1 MSNCFDIGLCAGYRG
16 SFTWTLKNLLM
27 LWHLILRVSSESLQ
41 RSSVLFFGGG
51 GCKMKGNWKSYGLM
65 DALTWVEILVPRML
79 GKHWTYGPSL
89 INCKII
95 IWEFVLLLAS
105 QFLVLF
111 VFAVGRITAIIFR
124 DTLCRS
130 LSKHRLTLQERRFLL
145 LTEAQL

>member
-41 RSSVLFFGGG
+41 RSSVLFFQGG

-65 DALTWVEILVPRML
+65 DPLTWVEIEILVPRML
-79 GKHWTYGPSL
+79 GKHWTYGPLL

-95 IWEFVLLLAS
+95 IWEFVLLAS

-111 VFAVGRITAIIFR
+111 VFAVRRITAIIFR
-124 DTLCRS
+124 DPRQKFIQT
-130 LSKHRLTLQERRFLL
+130 
-145 LTEAQL
+145 